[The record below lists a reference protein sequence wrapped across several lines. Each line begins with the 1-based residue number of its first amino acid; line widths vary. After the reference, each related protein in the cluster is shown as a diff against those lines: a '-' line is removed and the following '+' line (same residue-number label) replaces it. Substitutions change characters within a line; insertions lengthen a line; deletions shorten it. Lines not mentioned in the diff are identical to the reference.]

1 MVFWTNCVFPLKFHP
16 GVKCLSVFFSFFI
29 LRWNFIPLFLTGGNS
44 YRDGISSRQKRE
56 NSKRHFTIHRK
67 DFITGWNFT
76 CKHPL
81 IWDSVMTILCRNKIN
96 KFTIA
101 LRLRIKYSKGLG
113 YTFLFKFTYG
123 SFLPYSTKS
132 LKFNPMPNKL
142 SILWVIV
149 KNWFAENSATLKMD
163 WFCVITQPRFVL
175 MKTSWRRLEDVFR
188 LLL

>member
-1 MVFWTNCVFPLKFHP
+1 MFHWYFTKP
-16 GVKCLSVFFSFFI
+16 FSELSCHFLSKSKGGILDELRVSFKVSSRGEVPKCLFSFFI

-67 DFITGWNFT
+67 DFIPGWNFT

-96 KFTIA
+96 KFTIV

-113 YTFLFKFTYG
+113 YTFLYTYIW
-123 SFLPYSTKS
+123 FL
-132 LKFNPMPNKL
+132 
-142 SILWVIV
+142 
-149 KNWFAENSATLKMD
+149 SA
-163 WFCVITQPRFVL
+163 
-175 MKTSWRRLEDVFR
+175 
-188 LLL
+188 LLYQKP